1 MSVKGKEWRIKAY
14 ANIKKIGT
22 QFTDKI
28 NKGVEHQSDM
38 SKMYEKKYKKQLH
51 RHLVSI
57 YLFELTG
64 TMQIFNQ
71 SI

>member
-1 MSVKGKEWRIKAY
+1 M
-14 ANIKKIGT
+14 ANQSICEYKKIGT

-28 NKGVEHQSDM
+28 NKGVGTKNINQTCLKCM
-38 SKMYEKKYKKQLH
+38 SKNKKQLH

-64 TMQIFNQ
+64 TMQIFNH